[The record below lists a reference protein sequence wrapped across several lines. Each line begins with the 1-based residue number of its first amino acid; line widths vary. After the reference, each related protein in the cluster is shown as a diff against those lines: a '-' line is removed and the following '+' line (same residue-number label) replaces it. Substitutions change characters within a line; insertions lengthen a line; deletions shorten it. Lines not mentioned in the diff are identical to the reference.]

1 MNTSR
6 ACSEVWVEGISA
18 YLPHHYLCHDDLAV
32 RTGTD
37 PEKYA
42 RGLGCTSMA
51 VLHPMQDSVT
61 MAAEAGLSLLTSY
74 GVDPASV
81 GQLIVGTESGV
92 DWAKPVAAYVHEM
105 IGLSP
110 RCRTY
115 DVQHACYGASAAL
128 SSVGAWIASGMA
140 AGRKALVIATDV
152 ARYDDGSPGEA
163 TQGAG
168 AVAMLVGDSHTGV
181 LRPDLGMEA
190 VYSSQV
196 MDFWRPGHRST
207 AVVKG
212 KYSINCYLAALAQT
226 YQVHREAGGEGIDEL
241 DYLLFHLP
249 FPRMSEKAL
258 GKLMEAEC
266 GQVDEETFSKVL
278 REKVNPGV
286 EAARIVGNIYSG
298 SLYLALASLLENR
311 GARCTG
317 RRVGLFSYGSGCC
330 AEFFTAT
337 IGDSNECW
345 KGRTGVERTS
355 TSSTRIGVETYAAFR
370 RETSRLNSDDSFK
383 LGHMPCADSVP
394 PDARYVYLGYRNQK
408 RVYAPGPAGR
418 IARVG
423 SQVGRVSR
431 SVPQPVG
438 PTT

>member
-1 MNTSR
+1 MTTSR
-6 ACSEVWVEGISA
+6 SICDVWVEGVTA
-18 YLPHHYLCHDDLAV
+18 YVPRHHLCHDDLAAV
-32 RTGTD
+32 TGTD

-42 RGLGCTSMA
+42 KGLGCRSMT

-61 MAAEAGLSLLTSY
+61 MAAEAGWSLLTSY
-74 GVDPASV
+74 GIDPESV

-152 ARYDDGSPGEA
+152 ARYDEGSPGEA

-168 AVAMLVGDSHTGV
+168 AVALLVGSSSTGV
-181 LRPDLGMEA
+181 LRPDLGTEA

-207 AVVKG
+207 AVVNG
-212 KYSINCYLAALAQT
+212 KYSVRCYLAALEQT
-226 YQVHREAGGEGIDEL
+226 YQVHRTAGGPGIDEL

-258 GKLMEAEC
+258 EVLMEAEH
-266 GQVDEETFSKVL
+266 GRVEQGAFRHVL
-278 REKVNPGV
+278 REKIEPGV
-286 EAARIVGNIYSG
+286 SAARRVGNIYSG
-298 SLYLALASLLENR
+298 SLYLSLASLLESR
-311 GARCTG
+311 GASCAG
-317 RRVGLFSYGSGCC
+317 RPVGLFSYGSGCC
-330 AEFFTAT
+330 AEFFTAR
-337 IGDSNECW
+337 IGPSDETW
-345 KGRTGVERTS
+345 KGRTGLS
-355 TSSTRIGVETYAAFR
+355 SIPASSTRIGIETYQEFR
-370 RETSRLNSDDSFK
+370 RETSRLNADRSFR
-383 LGHMPCADSVP
+383 LGRLPCADSVP
-394 PDARYVYLGYRNQK
+394 EDARYVFLGYRNQK
-408 RVYAPGPAGR
+408 RVYAPGPSGR
-418 IARVG
+418 IARVESTARG
-423 SQVGRVSR
+423 VNR
-431 SVPQPVG
+431 SAPQPVG